1 MRKGPK
7 SAAVLAVMVITVFAL
22 YYYLVN
28 KVERSDPEVETSAV
42 EDVLLKIWRLTILL
56 QSGK

>member
-7 SAAVLAVMVITVFAL
+7 SIAVLAVMVITVFAL

-28 KVERSDPEVETSAV
+28 KVERFSPEVETTPV
-42 EDVLLKIWRLTILL
+42 QCFFGIWRRIIR
-56 QSGK
+56 QR